1 MAEFLSLNHR
11 KLAAVLILSALML
24 SAVAIRTAQN
34 ARADSWSDDFTSS
47 YLDSRWV
54 QGDIGD
60 IMPDGESHAWAKSFD
75 PPPEYPVAEEDLPL
89 WYGPSIRA
97 EVSLAGDFNIA
108 GKFNCVADVGEG
120 FNVGKLEIQMLDS
133 SGVIVHAFGWADTSN
148 DTNMVYLYA
157 RGQGGSVIY
166 SSGEA
171 YSFSIFIGKG
181 MSLSR
186 SADKVSFQ
194 IEGSEVFSAEAS
206 AKAVKYIQIQFLRQ
220 KAGDIELMCT
230 PSTMLLDS
238 ITVQTTAAAVPDAPG
253 NLACTGGNGY
263 ASLSW
268 QTPTDTGGIPI
279 NNYKVYRG
287 TVSGSLVFLTSVGTA
302 LAYNDTGLVN
312 GITYYYAV
320 SAENEA
326 GEGALSAESGF
337 QPLTLPGMPTGLQA
351 VAATDRVNLS
361 WEPPISDGG
370 SAVTGYNVYKGSE
383 VGTLAFLTSVGLAQ
397 IFSDVNVTGHVS
409 YYYAVSAVS
418 AVGEGPLSAHVEA
431 VPGKPVTPPSEPRE
445 LLAQVS
451 DSATTLSWSPPL
463 SSGNAAVTNYTV
475 YRGFNENTLVLHE
488 VLGNVLAYTDINLLN
503 GQAYYYSVSASN
515 SAGESNQ
522 SEIIGVTPI
531 APTLPSTPYEVI
543 LVPDYDYVAIQWSSP
558 LDDGNSPITGY
569 KIYSGTAQDNL
580 TVAATLGNVF
590 SYVDTGLMSDTE
602 YYYQLAAVNAVGE
615 GAPTEIINATT
626 LHYPDNPDLPGTN
639 GTEDSS
645 GGWSMT
651 SSFVTVGVLAVSLA
665 VAFLYL
671 RKSGGAMPK
680 SGEHPDKTVDDEPDG
695 NGSHKE

>member
-1 MAEFLSLNHR
+1 MAEFVSLNLR
-11 KLAAVLILSALML
+11 KLAAVLILSALMI
-24 SAVAIRTAQN
+24 SAVAVETAQN

-47 YLDSRWV
+47 NLDPRWV

-75 PPPEYPVAEEDLPL
+75 PPPEYPVPEEDLPL

-97 EVSLAGDFNIA
+97 EIPLAGDFNIA

-120 FNVGKLEIQMLDS
+120 FNVGKLEIRMLDS

-171 YSFSIFIGKG
+171 YSFSIFIGKS

-186 SADKVSFQ
+186 SANLVSFQ

-206 AKAVKYIQIQFLRQ
+206 AKAVKYIQVQFLRH

-230 PSTMLLDS
+230 PSIMKLDI
-238 ITVQTTAAAVPDAPG
+238 ITVQTTPAAVPDAPE
-253 NLACTGGNGY
+253 NLACSGGNGY

-268 QTPTDTGGIPI
+268 QTPADTGGISV

-287 TVSGSLVFLTSVGTA
+287 TASSSLEFLTSVGTA
-302 LAYNDTGLVN
+302 LAFNDTGLAN

-320 SAENEA
+320 SAENEV
-326 GEGALSAESGF
+326 GEGTLSAEASF
-337 QPLTLPGMPTGLQA
+337 QPLTLPGIPTGLQA
-351 VAATDRVNLS
+351 IAATDRVNLT
-361 WEPPISDGG
+361 WDPPISDGG
-370 SAVTGYNVYKGSE
+370 SAVIGYNVYKGSE
-383 VGTLAFLTSVGLAQ
+383 FDTLAFLASIGAAH
-397 IFSDVNVTGHVS
+397 IFSDINVTSHVP

-451 DSATTLSWSPPL
+451 DRAVTLSWSPPL

-475 YRGFNENTLVLHE
+475 YRGFNENTLFLHE
-488 VLGNVLAYTDINLLN
+488 SLGNVLAYTDANLLN
-503 GQAYYYSVSASN
+503 GQAYYYSITATN
-515 SAGESNQ
+515 SAGEGNRSDV
-522 SEIIGVTPI
+522 IGATPI
-531 APTLPSTPYEVI
+531 APTLPSKPYEI
-543 LVPDYDYVAIQWSSP
+543 ALVPDYNSIAIQWSSP
-558 LDDGNSPITGY
+558 LDDGNSAIIGY

-580 TVAATLGNVF
+580 TVAATLGNVY
-590 SYVDTGLMSDTE
+590 SYVDTGLLSDTD
-602 YYYQLAAVNAVGE
+602 YYYQLSAMNSVGE
-615 GAPTEIINATT
+615 GTASEMYNVTT
-626 LHYPDNPDLPGTN
+626 LHYSDNPDLPGTN
-639 GTEDSS
+639 GTDDSS

-651 SSFVTVGVLAVSLA
+651 SSFVTVGVLGISLV

-671 RKSGGAMPK
+671 RKSGGVK
-680 SGEHPDKTVDDEPDG
+680 SGEHPDKAIDDKPEDD
-695 NGSHKE
+695 GSHEE